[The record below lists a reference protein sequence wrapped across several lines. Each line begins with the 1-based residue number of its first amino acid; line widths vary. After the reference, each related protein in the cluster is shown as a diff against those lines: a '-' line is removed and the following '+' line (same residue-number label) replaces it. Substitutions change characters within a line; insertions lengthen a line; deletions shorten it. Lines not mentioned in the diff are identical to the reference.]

1 MSLVEKQDPDLHDL
15 PKSWPKVLLQSDM
28 FQVELRD
35 VLYKP
40 QSRVEM
46 STEILDLLDFFGLPG
61 HYTTLC
67 AEMLPTVCPYLSMG
81 KSQKAQQNIS
91 HFRKLGRCQKNKN
104 RNNIK
109 TKRIWARSIDS
120 SAWPAARWK
129 MVFPRR
135 PLSLQLPARNNLW
148 ISWQNMCSKTNSI
161 LVSEKHG
168 LLGRDRNMKK
178 HDPPSLFL
186 HPWRE
191 GDAKSQ
197 TPSGQQKQWV

>member
-1 MSLVEKQDPDLHDL
+1 MICLKAGQKFCCKVICFKLSSGMSSTSRSPVLRCPR
-15 PKSWPKVLLQSDM
+15 KSWISSTSLGFLGITRRCAQRCYLL
-28 FQVELRD
+28 FV
-35 VLYKP
+35 
-40 QSRVEM
+40 
-46 STEILDLLDFFGLPG
+46 
-61 HYTTLC
+61 HN
-67 AEMLPTVCPYLSMG
+67 LSMG